1 MSKREK
7 IIVSLMIG
15 SVIFGA
21 YHFLS
26 LPVPKI
32 PFKTPGRKS
41 DHKEEQKP
49 VVSSL
54 SEKEQYILRQAAVP
68 WTDDPFI
75 LYKPNARKTKAYPP
89 IPKDLKYSGYL
100 KTENRILAIINGAEY
115 QIGETLLQTP
125 YLVAD
130 ISPKRV
136 TIALPGGINPGDI
149 PISESDEVHENKK

>member
-26 LPVPKI
+26 TTRPDGKFRMPGKNAEPVKKKE
-32 PFKTPGRKS
+32 KTIT
-41 DHKEEQKP
+41 
-49 VVSSL
+49 VSL
-54 SEKEQYILRQAAVP
+54 SEKEIYVLKHAPIT

-75 LYKPNARKTKAYPP
+75 TNTSKGKQVKIYPP

-100 KTENRILAIINGAEY
+100 RTENRMLAIINGTEY
-115 QIGETLLQTP
+115 QIGEVIPPTQYFVT
-125 YLVAD
+125 D

-136 TIALPGGINPGDI
+136 VIALPGGINPGNV
-149 PISESDEVHENKK
+149 PILESD